1 MGHSSLRRLVLP
13 LGMIIL
19 LGQGC
24 LGGTPQGARGPDGG
38 VFKTG
43 DRGVTW
49 AQKRVLIE
57 GPKGVSVGDA
67 AVTSITFD
75 PQDRNTVYAGT
86 ETRGILI
93 SLDGGDS
100 WQASKGLTGRVEWVA
115 VDPKNKCVV
124 YATQGNKVW
133 KTMNCGR
140 DWAQAWFDPKTDK
153 VFRRIAVDWFNPTIL
168 YSGSSEGDIFKSTD
182 GGVSWL
188 LAKRAESGVISIA
201 IHPKDS
207 RVVYVATQGDGV
219 WKTMDGGNTWISIK
233 KELQQFDNARRVTQ
247 IVVDPLAPDTVYL
260 ISKYGILKSGDAGAS
275 WTPLTLTSPPNSVD
289 IRMFAVNPRNNKELN
304 YVTLNTLLVSSDSG
318 VTWTAKKIPSTRPAT
333 ALAVDPQDGNI
344 LYLGLGP
351 VPKQ

>member
-1 MGHSSLRRLVLP
+1 MTFTHAKRFLIP
-13 LGMIIL
+13 LGMVVL

-24 LGGTPQGARGPDGG
+24 FGASNQGPRGPDGG

-57 GPKGVSVGDA
+57 GPKGISIGDFA
-67 AVTSITFD
+67 ITGLTFD

-86 ETRGILI
+86 ETRGVLM

-100 WQASKGLTGRVEWVA
+100 WTASKGLTGRVESVA
-115 VDPKNKCVV
+115 VDAKNKCVV

-140 DWAQAWFDPKTDK
+140 DWTQAWFDPKTDK
-153 VFRRIAVDWFNPTIL
+153 VFRRIVVDWFNPTIL
-168 YSGSSEGDIFKSTD
+168 YSGSSEGDILKSTD

-188 LAKRAESGVISIA
+188 LAKRADAGVTSIV
-201 IHPKDS
+201 INPKDS

-219 WKTMDGGNTWISIK
+219 WKTMDGGNTWINIK
-233 KELQQFDNARRVTQ
+233 KELQQFDNARRPTQ
-247 IVVDPLAPDTVYL
+247 IVVDALAPDTLYL
-260 ISKYGILKSGDAGAS
+260 VSKYGILKSGDAGAS
-275 WTPLTLTSPPNSVD
+275 WTPLALTSQPNTVD
-289 IRMFAVNPRNNKELN
+289 IRWLAVNPRNSKELQ
-304 YVTLNTLLVSSDSG
+304 YVTTNTLLVSSDAG
-318 VTWTAKKIPSTRPAT
+318 ATWTAKKIPSTRPAT
-333 ALAVDPQDGNI
+333 VLAVDPQDGNI